1 MTSISKKKK
10 KKNHRPLAAL
20 CVWKGS
26 LIAEFAGK
34 KHLVKRERAREE
46 VAEVIRRVIALIEE
60 SGSIPRAFNSPSS
73 SCFLK
78 IDRLCSLLN
87 LFNCSYGNTLG

>member
-1 MTSISKKKK
+1 MTWISK
-10 KKNHRPLAAL
+10 NHQLLAPL
-20 CVWKGS
+20 CVWTGS
-26 LIAEFAGK
+26 LIAESAGEK
-34 KHLVKRERAREE
+34 YFCEEREKEREE

-73 SCFLK
+73 SCSLK
-78 IDRLCSLLN
+78 IDRLCSPLN

>member
-1 MTSISKKKK
+1 M
-10 KKNHRPLAAL
+10 
-20 CVWKGS
+20 
-26 LIAEFAGK
+26 
-34 KHLVKRERAREE
+34 REE